1 MVQSK
6 VFVYA
11 SVALIDIRL
20 GFVKNVSIAEIQ
32 SNQINHSL
40 EFKRSQLLFTMFR
53 YIYIWIHACATD
65 EYVCVCV
72 RDFKRSPK
80 YNRQTLAKSKQKE

>member
-6 VFVYA
+6 VFVYVYA
-11 SVALIDIRL
+11 SIALIDIRL
-20 GFVKNVSIAEIQ
+20 EFVKNVSIAEIQ

-53 YIYIWIHACATD
+53 YIYIWIHVCATD
-65 EYVCVCV
+65 EYVCVC
-72 RDFKRSPK
+72 
-80 YNRQTLAKSKQKE
+80 A